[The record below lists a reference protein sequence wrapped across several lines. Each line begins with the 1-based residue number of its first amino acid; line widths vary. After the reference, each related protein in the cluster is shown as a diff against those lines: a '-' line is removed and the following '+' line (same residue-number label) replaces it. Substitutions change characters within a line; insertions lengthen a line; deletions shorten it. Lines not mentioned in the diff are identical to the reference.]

1 MMMCVLTVRN
11 PALPPESPQQIGF
24 GVVSNLGSRA
34 DEIIMVELQSHADK
48 KMTRKEKKRMAA
60 VARREEGL
68 TKCKGCKFDGRKMS

>member
-1 MMMCVLTVRN
+1 MAT
-11 PALPPESPQQIGF
+11 AEGEAE
-24 GVVSNLGSRA
+24 GSRA

-68 TKCKGCKFDGRKMS
+68 TNCKGCMFDGRKMS

>member
-1 MMMCVLTVRN
+1 M
-11 PALPPESPQQIGF
+11 E
-24 GVVSNLGSRA
+24 GSRA